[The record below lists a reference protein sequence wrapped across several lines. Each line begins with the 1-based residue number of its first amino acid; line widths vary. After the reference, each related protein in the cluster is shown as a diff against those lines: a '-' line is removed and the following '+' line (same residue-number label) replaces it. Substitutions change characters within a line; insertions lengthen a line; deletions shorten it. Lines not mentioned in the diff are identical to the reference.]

1 MDWMNE
7 DEDTLKKDLPDL
19 DYESVK
25 EDLNSPEDSDNS
37 LIERF
42 LPKVARKK
50 DKNKIRDI
58 NMSNNNPQEG
68 SQANNFP
75 MPTAEEYYRMA
86 ATVQRLEAAA
96 AAPPPPPPQ
105 HMTRAEFRFREFVK
119 AVRKAHDSVN
129 PECTILTANGSN
141 FQIWEEEVNLTLDGV
156 FDTNV
161 PFLSN
166 NTNFSLLGKNKAKS
180 VVTLFRTTISKDL

>member
-50 DKNKIRDI
+50 DKNKIR
-58 NMSNNNPQEG
+58 
-68 SQANNFP
+68 
-75 MPTAEEYYRMA
+75 EYQY
-86 ATVQRLEAAA
+86 
-96 AAPPPPPPQ
+96 
-105 HMTRAEFRFREFVK
+105 VK
-119 AVRKAHDSVN
+119 
-129 PECTILTANGSN
+129 
-141 FQIWEEEVNLTLDGV
+141 Q
-156 FDTNV
+156 
-161 PFLSN
+161 
-166 NTNFSLLGKNKAKS
+166 
-180 VVTLFRTTISKDL
+180 